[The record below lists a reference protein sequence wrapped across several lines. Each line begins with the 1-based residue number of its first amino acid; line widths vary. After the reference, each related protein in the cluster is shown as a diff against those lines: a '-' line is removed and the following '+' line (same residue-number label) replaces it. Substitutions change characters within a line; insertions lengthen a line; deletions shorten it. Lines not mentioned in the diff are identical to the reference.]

1 MSMLDNVTNDTLVNF
16 SVQDKKCVERA
27 NGLLISPNLTI
38 RIMFSPVTKQRASEH
53 NNEQTNKIKRV
64 LELPIVLFPLS
75 LSLSRFW
82 KGREWPDKERR
93 ARCLPRD

>member
-64 LELPIVLFPLS
+64 LVFAIVLFPLS
-75 LSLSRFW
+75 LSLSFLEG
-82 KGREWPDKERR
+82 KGV
-93 ARCLPRD
+93 AR

>member
-1 MSMLDNVTNDTLVNF
+1 MLDNVTNDTLVNF

-64 LELPIVLFPLS
+64 LVFAIVLFPLS
-75 LSLSRFW
+75 LSRFW
-82 KGREWPDKERR
+82 KGV
-93 ARCLPRD
+93 AR